1 LPVEL
6 KAKVQDAVK
15 TAMKSGD
22 QTTLSTLRLLLS
34 AVQYEEIK
42 TRRELTTPEIE
53 KTIASLC
60 KQRLEA
66 IQLFEKGGRQDLAR
80 KEAAELEVLKR
91 FLPQQLSEAEVQAV
105 IQQTI
110 DELGAK
116 TTQDLGRVMKEVM
129 PKLSGRSDGKRVN
142 ELAKAL
148 LAEAT
153 QR

>member
-1 LPVEL
+1 MEL

-60 KQRLEA
+60 KQRLES

-80 KEAAELEVLKR
+80 KEEAEVEVLKR

>member
-6 KAKVQDAVK
+6 KAKIQDAVK

-42 TRRELTTPEIE
+42 SRKELTTSEIE
-53 KTIASLC
+53 KTISSLC
-60 KQRLEA
+60 KQRMEA
-66 IQLFEKGGRQDLAR
+66 IQLFERGGRQDLAR
-80 KEAAELEVLKR
+80 KEQAELEVLKQ
-91 FLPQQLSEAEVQAV
+91 FLPEPLTEAEVQAV
-105 IQQTI
+105 IQKTI

-116 TTQDLGRVMKEVM
+116 GSQDLGRVMKEVM
-129 PKLSGRSDGKRVN
+129 PKLTGRTDGKRVN

-148 LAEAT
+148 LAQDN

>member
-1 LPVEL
+1 MEL
-6 KAKVQDAVK
+6 KAKIQEAVK

-42 TRRELTTPEIE
+42 SRKPLTDPEIE
-53 KTIASLC
+53 KTISSLC
-60 KQRLEA
+60 KQRMEA
-66 IQLFEKGGRQDLAR
+66 IQLFERGGRQDLVT
-80 KEAAELEVLKR
+80 KERAELDVLKQL
-91 FLPQQLSEAEVQAV
+91 LPQPLSETEVQAV
-105 IQQTI
+105 IQKTI

-116 TTQDLGRVMKEVM
+116 GSQDLGRVMKEVM
-129 PKLSGRSDGKRVN
+129 PKLTGRTDGKRVN

-148 LAEAT
+148 LAQDN

>member
-1 LPVEL
+1 MEL

-60 KQRLEA
+60 KQRLES

-80 KEAAELEVLKR
+80 KEEAELEVLKR

>member
-1 LPVEL
+1 MEL

-60 KQRLEA
+60 KQRLES